1 MLLSARFD
9 LEEGTNPSLF
19 QLGRLQCCTGFGPE
33 LFPDPSHGH
42 REWWVPQYHPQK
54 GQGQASPSG
63 TYDFPLGLVFFSP
76 LSSPSIHF
84 LFSVADLIFFLCA
97 PRFLYAI
104 CTCDVWL
111 RIAMEDASEGSSS
124 QWACQDK

>member
-33 LFPDPSHGH
+33 LFPDPSHGG
-42 REWWVPQYHPQK
+42 V
-54 GQGQASPSG
+54 
-63 TYDFPLGLVFFSP
+63 
-76 LSSPSIHF
+76 
-84 LFSVADLIFFLCA
+84 
-97 PRFLYAI
+97 LYAI